1 MVTRNNVKEE
11 TGVGLALDVGK
22 RSQADLTFLTNL
34 NYLLNA
40 NNYRK
45 VDLAKGIG
53 VSPVT
58 VSNWCNGHRGPTAE
72 MRRKIADFLGVD
84 VQALYDPE
92 GRGRSDANTVMRIVV
107 PTLRVGANGTS
118 TMDPTDFVP
127 IPGSGRPT
135 NAFVA
140 PDDSMAPV
148 VCKGDIVLFAPAKA
162 GIRDGGMAVA
172 KMQDGGYILR
182 RLYLA
187 DGNMTFV
194 ASNPAYR
201 PETYSM
207 ESAPEIMGVP
217 LFVQRRI
224 AED

>member
-1 MVTRNNVKEE
+1 MAMRSNVKEG
-11 TGVGLALDVGK
+11 TGGGPALDVGRK
-22 RSQADLTFLTNL
+22 SQADLTFLTNL

-45 VDLAKGIG
+45 IDLAKGIG

-58 VSNWCNGHRGPTAE
+58 VSNWCNGHRGTTAE

-107 PTLRVGANGTS
+107 PTLRVGADGTG
-118 TMDPTDFVP
+118 TMEPTDFVP
-127 IPGSGRPT
+127 VNGSGRPT

-148 VCKGDIVLFAPAKA
+148 VCKGDVVLFAPAKN

-172 KMQDGGYILR
+172 KMQDGSYILR
-182 RLYLA
+182 RLYLS
-187 DGNMTFV
+187 DGNMTFI

-201 PETYSM
+201 PETYTTDN
-207 ESAPEIMGVP
+207 APEIMGVP

-224 AED
+224 AEE